1 MSKIIPAKKEKLIKI
16 TKDRDDSEVRV
27 YMERDQENPYLTG
40 EPLFIHKENDNA
52 EEVEMRPFEISI
64 DELKE
69 KQDMWLLYPDKA
81 LEKKLDLKIPI
92 QTEDAL
98 LPKEWLTNENWSL
111 YLGQVIEQMFH
122 WKNKNGPLPLETAR
136 TLKELEQEFSRLNA
150 KTKKKNARRQ
160 SSHHLIIWKVYTA
173 LEDKLGYTPSARN
186 VWDELERN
194 FRYYDPTSKVIE
206 DISVDALEWFDT
218 KGKKKLFPRSAL
230 DTLLSR
236 MRKNPPE

>member
-1 MSKIIPAKKEKLIKI
+1 MPAKKEKLIKI
-16 TKDRDDSEVRV
+16 TKDEDGSEVRV
-27 YMERDQENPYLTG
+27 YKEFDQENPYLTG
-40 EPLFIHKENDNA
+40 EPRFVHKENDNA
-52 EEVEMRPFEISI
+52 EEVEMQPFEISI

-69 KQDMWLLYPDKA
+69 KQDMWLLYPDRA
-81 LEKKLDLKIPI
+81 LENKLDLKIPI

-98 LPKEWLTNENWSL
+98 LPKEWLTSENWSL

-160 SSHHLIIWKVYTA
+160 SSHHLIIWKVYTV
-173 LEDKLGYTPSARN
+173 LEHKLGYAPSARN

-194 FRYYDPTSKVIE
+194 YRYYDPTSKVIE

>member
-1 MSKIIPAKKEKLIKI
+1 MSAKKEKLIKI
-16 TKDRDDSEVRV
+16 TKDEDGSEVRV

-40 EPLFIHKENDNA
+40 EPRFIHKENDNA

-81 LEKKLDLKIPI
+81 LENKLNLRIPI
-92 QTEDAL
+92 ESEDAL

-122 WKNKNGPLPLETAR
+122 WKNKNGPLPLETAK
-136 TLKELEQEFSRLNA
+136 TLRELEQEFSRLNA
-150 KTKKKNARRQ
+150 KTKKNNARRQ

-218 KGKKKLFPRSAL
+218 KGKKKLFHRSAL

>member
-1 MSKIIPAKKEKLIKI
+1 MSAKKEKLIKI
-16 TKDRDDSEVRV
+16 TKDEDGSEVRV

-40 EPLFIHKENDNA
+40 EPRFIHKENDNA

-81 LEKKLDLKIPI
+81 LENKLNLRIPI
-92 QTEDAL
+92 ESEDAL
-98 LPKEWLTNENWSL
+98 LPKEWLTSENWSL

-122 WKNKNGPLPLETAR
+122 WKNKNGPLPLETAK
-136 TLKELEQEFSRLNA
+136 TLRELEQEFSRLNA
-150 KTKKKNARRQ
+150 KTKKNNARRQ

-173 LEDKLGYTPSARN
+173 LVDKLGYTPSARN

-194 FRYYDPTSKVIE
+194 SRDYDPMSKVIE

>member
-1 MSKIIPAKKEKLIKI
+1 MSAKKEKLIKI
-16 TKDRDDSEVRV
+16 TKDEDGSEVRV

-40 EPLFIHKENDNA
+40 EPRFIHKENDNA

-81 LEKKLDLKIPI
+81 LQNKLNLRIPI
-92 QTEDAL
+92 ESEDAL

-122 WKNKNGPLPLETAR
+122 WKNKNGPLPLETAKALR
-136 TLKELEQEFSRLNA
+136 ELEQEFSRLNA
-150 KTKKKNARRQ
+150 KTKKNNARRQ

>member
-1 MSKIIPAKKEKLIKI
+1 MPAKKEKLIKI
-16 TKDRDDSEVRV
+16 TKDRDSSEVGV
-27 YMERDQENPYLTG
+27 YEEFDPDNPYLTG
-40 EPLFIHKENDNA
+40 EPRFVHKENDNA
-52 EEVEMRPFEISI
+52 EEVEMQPFEISI

-69 KQDMWLLYPDKA
+69 KQDMWLLYTDSA
-81 LEKKLDLKIPI
+81 LEKKLDLKIQI
-92 QTEDAL
+92 QIEDAL

-122 WKNKNGPLPLETAR
+122 WKNKNGPLPLEIAK
-136 TLKELEQEFSRLNA
+136 TLRKLEQEFSRLKA
-150 KTKKKNARRQ
+150 KIKKNNARRQ

-173 LEDKLGYTPSARN
+173 LQDKLGYAPSARN

-194 FRYYDPTSKVIE
+194 TRDYDPTSKVIE

-218 KGKKKLFPRSAL
+218 KGKKKIFPRSAL

-236 MRKNPPE
+236 MRKNPLE

>member
-1 MSKIIPAKKEKLIKI
+1 MSVKKEKLIKI
-16 TKDRDDSEVRV
+16 SKDRDGSEVGV
-27 YMERDQENPYLTG
+27 YEEFDPDNPYLTG
-40 EPLFIHKENDNA
+40 EPRFVYKENDNA
-52 EEVEMRPFEISI
+52 EEVEMQPFEISI

-136 TLKELEQEFSRLNA
+136 TLKKLEQEFSKLNA
-150 KTKKKNARRQ
+150 KTTKKNTSRQ
-160 SSHHLIIWKVYTA
+160 SSHHLVIWKVYLVLCEK
-173 LEDKLGYTPSARN
+173 LERGPSARN

-194 FRYYDPTSKVIE
+194 TRRYDPNQVIE
-206 DISVDALEWFDT
+206 EITGDGFDWYDTNGRSQNFKRSSLDA
-218 KGKKKLFPRSAL
+218 
-230 DTLLSR
+230 LLSR

>member
-1 MSKIIPAKKEKLIKI
+1 MSAKKEKLIKI
-16 TKDRDDSEVRV
+16 TKDEDGSEVRV

-40 EPLFIHKENDNA
+40 EPRFIHKENDNA

-81 LEKKLDLKIPI
+81 LENKLNLRIPI
-92 QTEDAL
+92 ESEDAL
-98 LPKEWLTNENWSL
+98 LPKEWLTSENWSL
-111 YLGQVIEQMFH
+111 YLGQVIEQIFH
-122 WKNKNGPLPLETAR
+122 WKNKNGPLPLKTAK
-136 TLKELEQEFSRLNA
+136 TLRELEQEFSRLNA
-150 KTKKKNARRQ
+150 KTKKNNARRQ

-173 LEDKLGYTPSARN
+173 LQDKLGYAPSARN

-194 FRYYDPTSKVIE
+194 SRYYDPTSKVIE

-218 KGKKKLFPRSAL
+218 KGKKKIFPRSAL

>member
-1 MSKIIPAKKEKLIKI
+1 MSAKKEKLIKI
-16 TKDRDDSEVRV
+16 TKDRDGSEVRV
-27 YMERDQENPYLTG
+27 YKEFDQENPYLTG
-40 EPLFIHKENDNA
+40 EPRFVHKENDNA
-52 EEVEMRPFEISI
+52 EEVEMQPFEISI

-69 KQDMWLLYPDKA
+69 KQDMWLLYPDRA

-150 KTKKKNARRQ
+150 KTKKKSARRQ

-173 LEDKLGYTPSARN
+173 LQDKLGYAPSARN

-194 FRYYDPTSKVIE
+194 TRDYDPTSKVIE

>member
-1 MSKIIPAKKEKLIKI
+1 M
-16 TKDRDDSEVRV
+16 
-27 YMERDQENPYLTG
+27 Q
-40 EPLFIHKENDNA
+40 
-52 EEVEMRPFEISI
+52 PFEISI

-69 KQDMWLLYPDKA
+69 KQDMWLLYPDSA
-81 LEKKLDLKIPI
+81 LEKKLDLKIQI
-92 QTEDAL
+92 QIEDAL

-173 LEDKLGYTPSARN
+173 LQDKLGYAPSARN

>member
-1 MSKIIPAKKEKLIKI
+1 MSAKKEKLIKI
-16 TKDRDDSEVRV
+16 TKDRDSSEVGV
-27 YMERDQENPYLTG
+27 YEEFDPDNPYLTG
-40 EPLFIHKENDNA
+40 EPRFVHKENDNA
-52 EEVEMRPFEISI
+52 EEVEMQPFEISI

-81 LEKKLDLKIPI
+81 LENKLNLRIPI
-92 QTEDAL
+92 ESEDAL

-122 WKNKNGPLPLETAR
+122 WKNKNGPLPLETAK
-136 TLKELEQEFSRLNA
+136 TLRELEQEFSRLNA
-150 KTKKKNARRQ
+150 KTKKNNARRQ
-160 SSHHLIIWKVYTA
+160 SSHHLIIWKVYTV
-173 LEDKLGYTPSARN
+173 LEHKLGYAPSARN

-194 FRYYDPTSKVIE
+194 SRDYDPTSKFIE
-206 DISVDALEWFDT
+206 DILVYALEWFDT

>member
-1 MSKIIPAKKEKLIKI
+1 MSAKKEKLIKI
-16 TKDRDDSEVRV
+16 SKDRDGSEVVV
-27 YMERDQENPYLTG
+27 YEEFDPDNSYLKG
-40 EPLFIHKENDNA
+40 EPRFVHKENDNA

-81 LEKKLDLKIPI
+81 LENKLNLRIPI
-92 QTEDAL
+92 ESEDAL

-122 WKNKNGPLPLETAR
+122 WKNKNGPLPLETAK
-136 TLKELEQEFSRLNA
+136 TLRELEQEFSRLNA
-150 KTKKKNARRQ
+150 KTKKNNARRQ

-218 KGKKKLFPRSAL
+218 KGKKKSFPRSAL

>member
-1 MSKIIPAKKEKLIKI
+1 MSAKKEKLIKI
-16 TKDRDDSEVRV
+16 TKDEDGSEVRV

-40 EPLFIHKENDNA
+40 EPRFIHKENDNA

-81 LEKKLDLKIPI
+81 LENKLNLRIPI
-92 QTEDAL
+92 ESEDAL

-173 LEDKLGYTPSARN
+173 LVDKLGYTPSARN

>member
-1 MSKIIPAKKEKLIKI
+1 MSAKKEKLIKI
-16 TKDRDDSEVRV
+16 TKDEDGSEVRV

-40 EPLFIHKENDNA
+40 EPRFIHKKNDNA

-81 LEKKLDLKIPI
+81 LENKLNLRIPI
-92 QTEDAL
+92 ESEDAL

-122 WKNKNGPLPLETAR
+122 WKNKNGPLPLETAK
-136 TLKELEQEFSRLNA
+136 TLRELEQEFSRLNA
-150 KTKKKNARRQ
+150 KTKKNNARRQ

-194 FRYYDPTSKVIE
+194 SRDYDPTSKVIE

>member
-1 MSKIIPAKKEKLIKI
+1 MSAKKEKLIKI
-16 TKDRDDSEVRV
+16 TKDEDGSEVRV

-40 EPLFIHKENDNA
+40 EPRFIHKKNDNA

-81 LEKKLDLKIPI
+81 LENKLNLRIPI
-92 QTEDAL
+92 ESEDAL

>member
-1 MSKIIPAKKEKLIKI
+1 MSVKKEKLIKI
-16 TKDRDDSEVRV
+16 TKDEDGSEVRV

-40 EPLFIHKENDNA
+40 EPRFVHKENDNA

-81 LEKKLDLKIPI
+81 LENKLNLRIPI
-92 QTEDAL
+92 ESEDAL

-122 WKNKNGPLPLETAR
+122 WKNKNGPLPLETAK
-136 TLKELEQEFSRLNA
+136 TLRELEQEFSRLNA
-150 KTKKKNARRQ
+150 KTKKNNARRQ

-173 LEDKLGYTPSARN
+173 LVDKLGYTPSARN

-218 KGKKKLFPRSAL
+218 KGKKKLFHRSAL

>member
-1 MSKIIPAKKEKLIKI
+1 MSAKKEKLIKI
-16 TKDRDDSEVRV
+16 RKDEDGSEVRV

-40 EPLFIHKENDNA
+40 EPRFIHKENDNA

-81 LEKKLDLKIPI
+81 LENKLNLRIPI
-92 QTEDAL
+92 ESEDAL

-122 WKNKNGPLPLETAR
+122 WKNKNGPLPLETAK
-136 TLKELEQEFSRLNA
+136 TLRELEQEFSRLNA
-150 KTKKKNARRQ
+150 KTKKNNARRQ

-173 LEDKLGYTPSARN
+173 LQDKLGYAPSVRN

-194 FRYYDPTSKVIE
+194 SRYYDPTSKVIE

>member
-1 MSKIIPAKKEKLIKI
+1 MPAKKEKLIKI
-16 TKDRDDSEVRV
+16 TKDRDGSEVLV
-27 YMERDQENPYLTG
+27 YEEFDPDNSYLKG
-40 EPLFIHKENDNA
+40 EPRFVHKENDNA
-52 EEVEMRPFEISI
+52 EEVKMQPFGMSI

-69 KQDMWLLYPDKA
+69 KQDMGLLHPSGA
-81 LEKKLDLKIPI
+81 LENKLKLKIPI
-92 QTEDAL
+92 HSDYAFD
-98 LPKEWLTNENWSL
+98 PKKWLTESNWAL
-111 YLGQVIEQMFH
+111 YLQQLIEKMEY
-122 WKNKNGPLPLETAR
+122 WKKNNVPLDTETAK
-136 TLKELEQEFSRLNA
+136 TLRELEQEFSRLNA

-186 VWDELERN
+186 VWDELEKNSRD
-194 FRYYDPTSKVIE
+194 YDPTSKVIE

>member
-1 MSKIIPAKKEKLIKI
+1 MSAKKEKLIKI
-16 TKDRDDSEVRV
+16 SKDRDGSEVVV
-27 YMERDQENPYLTG
+27 YEEFDPDNSYLKG
-40 EPLFIHKENDNA
+40 EPRFVHKENDNA

-81 LEKKLDLKIPI
+81 LENKLNLRIPI
-92 QTEDAL
+92 ESEDAL

-122 WKNKNGPLPLETAR
+122 WKNKNGPLPLETAK
-136 TLKELEQEFSRLNA
+136 TLRELEQEFSRLNA
-150 KTKKKNARRQ
+150 KTKKNNARRQ
-160 SSHHLIIWKVYTA
+160 SSHHLIIWKVYIA
-173 LEDKLGYTPSARN
+173 LQDKLGYAPSARN

-218 KGKKKLFPRSAL
+218 KGKKNYFL
-230 DTLLSR
+230 DLLLIHFSQ
-236 MRKNPPE
+236 E

>member
-1 MSKIIPAKKEKLIKI
+1 MSVKKEKLIKI
-16 TKDRDDSEVRV
+16 TKDENDSEVRV
-27 YMERDQENPYLTG
+27 YREYDEENPYFSEELR
-40 EPLFIHKENDNA
+40 FVHKENDNA
-52 EEVEMRPFEISI
+52 EEVEIKPFEISI

-81 LEKKLDLKIPI
+81 LENKLNLRIPI
-92 QTEDAL
+92 ESEDAL

-122 WKNKNGPLPLETAR
+122 WKNKNGPLPLETAK
-136 TLKELEQEFSRLNA
+136 TLRELEQEFSRLNA
-150 KTKKKNARRQ
+150 KTKKNNARRQ

-173 LEDKLGYTPSARN
+173 LVDKLGYTPSARN

>member
-1 MSKIIPAKKEKLIKI
+1 MSAKKEKLIKI
-16 TKDRDDSEVRV
+16 TKDEDGSEVRV

-40 EPLFIHKENDNA
+40 EPRFIHKENDNA

-81 LEKKLDLKIPI
+81 LENKLNLRIPI
-92 QTEDAL
+92 ESEDAL
-98 LPKEWLTNENWSL
+98 LPKEWLTSENWSL
-111 YLGQVIEQMFH
+111 YLGQVIEQIFH
-122 WKNKNGPLPLETAR
+122 WKNKNGPLPLKTAK
-136 TLKELEQEFSRLNA
+136 TLRELEQEFSRLNA
-150 KTKKKNARRQ
+150 KTKKNNARRQ

-173 LEDKLGYTPSARN
+173 LQDKLGYAPSARN

-194 FRYYDPTSKVIE
+194 SRYYDPTSRVIE
-206 DISVDALEWFDT
+206 DISVDALDWYDT
-218 KGKKKLFPRSAL
+218 NGISQNFKRSSL
-230 DTLLSR
+230 DALLSR

>member
-1 MSKIIPAKKEKLIKI
+1 MSAKKEKLIKI
-16 TKDRDDSEVRV
+16 TKDEDGSIVRV

-40 EPLFIHKENDNA
+40 EPRFVHKENDNA

-81 LEKKLDLKIPI
+81 LENKLNLRIPI
-92 QTEDAL
+92 ESEDAL
-98 LPKEWLTNENWSL
+98 LPKEWLTSENWSL
-111 YLGQVIEQMFH
+111 YIGQVIEQIFH
-122 WKNKNGPLPLETAR
+122 WKNKNGPLPLKTAK
-136 TLKELEQEFSRLNA
+136 TLRELEQEFSRLNT
-150 KTKKKNARRQ
+150 KTKKNNARRQ

-173 LEDKLGYTPSARN
+173 LQDKLGYAPSARN

-194 FRYYDPTSKVIE
+194 YRYYDPTSKVIE
-206 DISVDALEWFDT
+206 DISVDALEWYDT
-218 KGKKKLFPRSAL
+218 NGIPQNFKRSSL
-230 DTLLSR
+230 DALLSR

>member
-1 MSKIIPAKKEKLIKI
+1 MPAKKEKLIKI
-16 TKDRDDSEVRV
+16 TKDRDGSEVLV
-27 YMERDQENPYLTG
+27 YEEFDPDNSYLKG
-40 EPLFIHKENDNA
+40 EPRFVHKENDNA

-81 LEKKLDLKIPI
+81 LENKLNLRIPI
-92 QTEDAL
+92 ESEDAL

>member
-1 MSKIIPAKKEKLIKI
+1 MSVKKEKLIKI
-16 TKDRDDSEVRV
+16 TKDEDGSEVRV

-40 EPLFIHKENDNA
+40 EPRFIHKKNDNA

-81 LEKKLDLKIPI
+81 LENKLNLRIPI
-92 QTEDAL
+92 ESEDAL

-122 WKNKNGPLPLETAR
+122 WKNKNGPLPLETAK
-136 TLKELEQEFSRLNA
+136 TLRELEQEFSRLNA
-150 KTKKKNARRQ
+150 KTKKNNARRQ

-173 LEDKLGYTPSARN
+173 LVDKLGYTPSARN

>member
-1 MSKIIPAKKEKLIKI
+1 MSAKKEKLIKI
-16 TKDRDDSEVRV
+16 TKDEDGSEVRV

-40 EPLFIHKENDNA
+40 EPRFIHKENDNA

-81 LEKKLDLKIPI
+81 LENKLNLRIPI
-92 QTEDAL
+92 ESEDAL

-122 WKNKNGPLPLETAR
+122 WKNKNGPLPLETAK
-136 TLKELEQEFSRLNA
+136 TLRELEQEFSRLNA
-150 KTKKKNARRQ
+150 KTKKNNARRQ

-186 VWDELERN
+186 VWDELEKNSRD
-194 FRYYDPTSKVIE
+194 YDPTSKVIE

>member
-1 MSKIIPAKKEKLIKI
+1 MSAKKEKLIKI
-16 TKDRDDSEVRV
+16 TKDEDGSEVRV

-40 EPLFIHKENDNA
+40 EPRFIHKENDNA

-81 LEKKLDLKIPI
+81 LENKLNLRIPI
-92 QTEDAL
+92 ESEDAL

-122 WKNKNGPLPLETAR
+122 WKNKNGPLPLETAK
-136 TLKELEQEFSRLNA
+136 TLRELEQEFSRLNA
-150 KTKKKNARRQ
+150 KTKKNNARRQ

-173 LEDKLGYTPSARN
+173 LQDKLGYAPSARN
-186 VWDELERN
+186 VWDELESN
-194 FRYYDPTSKVIE
+194 SRYYDPTSKVIE

-218 KGKKKLFPRSAL
+218 KGKKKLFHRSAL

>member
-1 MSKIIPAKKEKLIKI
+1 MPAKKEKLIKI
-16 TKDRDDSEVRV
+16 TKDRDGSEVLV
-27 YMERDQENPYLTG
+27 YEEFDPDNSYLKG
-40 EPLFIHKENDNA
+40 EPRFVHKENDNA

-81 LEKKLDLKIPI
+81 LENKLNLRIPI
-92 QTEDAL
+92 ESEDAL

-122 WKNKNGPLPLETAR
+122 WKNKNGPLPLETAK
-136 TLKELEQEFSRLNA
+136 TLRELEQEFSRLNA
-150 KTKKKNARRQ
+150 KTKKNNARRQ

-173 LEDKLGYTPSARN
+173 LQDKLGYAPSARN
-186 VWDELERN
+186 VWDELECNTR
-194 FRYYDPTSKVIE
+194 RYDPNQVIE
-206 DISVDALEWFDT
+206 EITGDGFDWYDTNGRSQNFKRSSLDA
-218 KGKKKLFPRSAL
+218 
-230 DTLLSR
+230 LLSR

>member
-1 MSKIIPAKKEKLIKI
+1 MSVKKEKLIKI
-16 TKDRDDSEVRV
+16 TKDEDGSEVRV

-40 EPLFIHKENDNA
+40 EPRFIHKKNDNA

-81 LEKKLDLKIPI
+81 LENKLNLRIPI
-92 QTEDAL
+92 ESEDAL

-122 WKNKNGPLPLETAR
+122 WKNKNGPLPLETAK
-136 TLKELEQEFSRLNA
+136 TLRELEQEFSRLNA
-150 KTKKKNARRQ
+150 KTKKNNARRQ

-173 LEDKLGYTPSARN
+173 LVDKLGYTPSARN

-194 FRYYDPTSKVIE
+194 SRYYDPTSRVIE

-230 DTLLSR
+230 DTLLSK

>member
-1 MSKIIPAKKEKLIKI
+1 MSAKKEKLIKI
-16 TKDRDDSEVRV
+16 TKDEDGSEVRV

-40 EPLFIHKENDNA
+40 EPRFIHKENDNA

-122 WKNKNGPLPLETAR
+122 WKNKNGPLPLETAK
-136 TLKELEQEFSRLNA
+136 TLRELEQEFSRLNA
-150 KTKKKNARRQ
+150 KTKKNNARRQ

-173 LEDKLGYTPSARN
+173 LVDKLGYTPSAQN

>member
-16 TKDRDDSEVRV
+16 TKDRDGSEVLV
-27 YMERDQENPYLTG
+27 YEEFDPDNSYLKG
-40 EPLFIHKENDNA
+40 EPRFVHKENDNA

-81 LEKKLDLKIPI
+81 LENKLNLRIPI
-92 QTEDAL
+92 ESEDAL
-98 LPKEWLTNENWSL
+98 LPKEWLTSENWSL

-173 LEDKLGYTPSARN
+173 LVDKLGYTPSARN

>member
-1 MSKIIPAKKEKLIKI
+1 MSAKKEKLIKI
-16 TKDRDDSEVRV
+16 TKDEDGSEVRV

-40 EPLFIHKENDNA
+40 EPRFIHKENDNA

-81 LEKKLDLKIPI
+81 LENKLNLRIPI
-92 QTEDAL
+92 ESEDAL

-122 WKNKNGPLPLETAR
+122 WKNKNGPLPLETAK
-136 TLKELEQEFSRLNA
+136 TLRELEQEFSRLNA
-150 KTKKKNARRQ
+150 KTKKNNARRQ

-173 LEDKLGYTPSARN
+173 IVDKLGYTPSARN